1 MKKLNDHNR
10 MITPNLLSTQFS
22 SLTVMSSES
31 YDSEDEKN
39 ISRQTSLMNTSTN
52 TGTHISSVTY
62 VSETLDQRINTHKI
76 KVPIKLSRPMH
87 ANYSADILAEYVE
100 DFDRDILD
108 DLGLPHDE
116 DTGNERRGS
125 KILREAL
132 ENNRNSS
139 SKRPSIISLPS
150 LDRDDQILENDY
162 RGQLHTASQESM
174 IDYIDGYDLAVE
186 LRLRM
191 KRTGLIA
198 DQDFIMV

>member
-1 MKKLNDHNR
+1 MNKLNGNDR
-10 MITPNLLSTQFS
+10 MMTPSLLSAQLS

-31 YDSEDEKN
+31 YDSEDERN
-39 ISRQTSLMNTSTN
+39 VSRQISLINTSSN
-52 TGTHISSVTY
+52 GISSVTY

-76 KVPIKLSRPMH
+76 KVPAKLSRPMH

-132 ENNRNSS
+132 ENNRSR
-139 SKRPSIISLPS
+139 RPSVLSSPS
-150 LDRDDQILENDY
+150 LDSDDQKLGNDY
-162 RGQLHTASQESM
+162 LGQLHTASHESV

>member
-1 MKKLNDHNR
+1 
-10 MITPNLLSTQFS
+10 
-22 SLTVMSSES
+22 MSSES
-31 YDSEDEKN
+31 YDSEDERN
-39 ISRQTSLMNTSTN
+39 VSRQISLINTSSN

-76 KVPIKLSRPMH
+76 KIPLKLSRPMH

-108 DLGLPHDE
+108 DLGVPHDE

-132 ENNRNSS
+132 ENNRSR
-139 SKRPSIISLPS
+139 RPSVLSSPS
-150 LDRDDQILENDY
+150 LDSDDQKLGNDY
-162 RGQLHTASQESM
+162 LGQLHTASHESV